1 MADTMEQ
8 MQTVWAFMEEE
19 VEKCR
24 KYCVKPKQD
33 KADGVVI
40 LEEGFR
46 SVNETVRTFLIH
58 ELLCETAGR
67 KKILNRST

>member
-1 MADTMEQ
+1 MADKMEQ

-19 VEKCR
+19 VEKSR

-58 ELLCETAGR
+58 ELLCENGR
-67 KKILNRST
+67 TQKRY

>member
-1 MADTMEQ
+1 MEQ
-8 MQTVWAFMEEE
+8 MRTVWAFMEEE

-46 SVNETVRTFLIH
+46 SVNETVRTFLSMN
-58 ELLCETAGR
+58 CCAKR
-67 KKILNRST
+67 QDAKKILNRST